1 MRDAVVVDAVRT
13 PIGRRGG
20 ALAGV
25 HPVDLSATVLRALAE
40 RTGLDPASVD
50 DVVWGCASQVGEQAA
65 NVGRFAALAAGW
77 PETVPGTTVDR
88 ACGSAQQ
95 AVHFGAAGVIAGQ
108 YDVVVCGG
116 VESAT
121 RVPMGSA
128 RTRGPGLPYGP
139 AVRARYFGV
148 DFDRGR
154 AAEVVAERWGLSRAQ
169 LDEYALE
176 SHERA
181 ALASDGGEF
190 KGEIVPVTVPAE
202 DGGPPLVVDTDE
214 GIRRGGTPGS
224 MARLRPAFRPD
235 GVITAGNSSHL
246 ADGAAA
252 HLVTT
257 SEIARRK
264 GWTPLVRFHAFAL
277 AAVDPVTMLTAP
289 IPATARVLER
299 AGLRLDDIG
308 AVEVDEAFAAVT
320 CAWLAE
326 TGADPRLL
334 NARGGAIA
342 LGHPLGGAGAR
353 LMTTLVHRM
362 RSARVRHGLQAMCEA
377 GGTANATVLELL

>member
-40 RTGLDPASVD
+40 RSGVDPARVD

-88 ACGSAQQ
+88 GCGSAQQ
-95 AVHFGAAGVIAGQ
+95 AAHFAAAGVIAGQ

-128 RTRGPGLPYGP
+128 RTRGPGLPHGP

-154 AAEVVAERWGLSRAQ
+154 SAEVVAERWGLSRAQ
-169 LDEYALE
+169 LDEHSLE

-181 ALASDGGEF
+181 ALAADGGEL

-202 DGGPPLVVDTDE
+202 DGEVLVVDTDE
-214 GIRRGGTPGS
+214 GIRRGGTPES
-224 MARLRPAFRPD
+224 LARLRPAFRPD
-235 GVITAGNSSHL
+235 GVITAGNSSHV

-252 HLVTT
+252 LLATT
-257 SEIARRK
+257 SEIARRE

-277 AAVDPVTMLTAP
+277 AAVDPVAMLTGP
-289 IPATARVLER
+289 IPATAAVLAR
-299 AGLRLDDIG
+299 AGLRLDEIG

-334 NARGGAIA
+334 SARGGAIA